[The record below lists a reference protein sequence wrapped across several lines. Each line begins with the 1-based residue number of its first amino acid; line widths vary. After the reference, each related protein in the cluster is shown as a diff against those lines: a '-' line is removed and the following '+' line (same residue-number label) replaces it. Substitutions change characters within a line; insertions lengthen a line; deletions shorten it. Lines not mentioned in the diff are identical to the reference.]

1 MRRKRLV
8 LGSLV
13 FVALLGA
20 GVAVG
25 PQLLFSDGVDYSSAV
40 SIKGAP
46 EYQDPTLL
54 AAAWQLPVAA
64 TYRNVEYQHNPS
76 FCGPTSAINVM
87 HSLGQAGEQAHI
99 LDGTG
104 VKSYFGLLFGGIT
117 LDRLAD
123 VVREKSGRKVT
134 VLRDLDLAAFRAE
147 VAKSND
153 PTRRYIVNF
162 HRGPLFGK
170 GGGHHSP
177 IAGYLADKDLVLV
190 VDVNRQYQPWLVKT
204 DRLFSAVDSVD
215 RATKKKRGLL
225 LVQ

>member
-13 FVALLGA
+13 VVALLGA
-20 GVAVG
+20 GVAAA
-25 PQLLFSDGVDYSSAV
+25 PTLLFSDGVDYSSAI
-40 SIKGAP
+40 SIKTAP
-46 EYQDPTLL
+46 EYQDATLL
-54 AAAWQLPVAA
+54 VQAWQLPVAA
-64 TYRNVEYQHNPS
+64 TYRNVDYQRNGS
-76 FCGPTSAINVM
+76 FCGPTSAVNVLR
-87 HSLGQAGEQAHI
+87 SLGVGADQDHI

-104 VKSYFGLLFGGIT
+104 EKTHFGVLFGGIT
-117 LDRLAD
+117 LDHLAD
-123 VVREKSGRKVT
+123 VVRERSGRKVT
-134 VLRDLDLAAFRAE
+134 VLRDLTLDAFRAE
-147 VAKSND
+147 VAQAND

-204 DRLFSAVDSVD
+204 ERLFSAVETVD